1 MERPAIPRGFTMI
14 VLGINPAIREQMRR
28 YKDQACDCYD
38 RMLTIV
44 SKDDFREAVAMA
56 MKLEALREAMIEA
69 SFISGQAR
77 GGPECSIVK
86 EQPVASPAPPVFY
99 SGVARHGP
107 RSVAFV
113 TIAETRDGGYQYGFN
128 LASRWG
134 LIAAGIR
141 PTVYP
146 TYARA
151 RQAVIRA
158 FLKEFP
164 TSRPTLRA
172 EVREELDDMRAQIEA
187 KLTAV

>member
-1 MERPAIPRGFTMI
+1 MI

-28 YKDQACDCYD
+28 YKDHACDCHD
-38 RMLTIV
+38 RMLTIE
-44 SKDDFREAVAMA
+44 SKDDFREAVAMT
-56 MKLEALREAMIEA
+56 MKLKTLREAMIEA
-69 SFISGQAR
+69 SLISGHAR
-77 GGPECSIVK
+77 GGPEFSIAK
-86 EQPVASPAPPVFY
+86 EQPVASPAPPVFH
-99 SGVARHGP
+99 SAVARHGP
-107 RSVAFV
+107 RSVAVV
-113 TIAETRDGGYQYGFN
+113 TIAETPDGGYRYGFD

-134 LIAAGIR
+134 LIAVRIR

-151 RQAVIRA
+151 TQAAIRA

-172 EVREELDDMRAQIEA
+172 EVREELDDMRAQIKA